1 VKQMST
7 SFMQSLRRYRS
18 DEYDCGAV
26 IIYGR
31 WLRSMGLEET
41 LQIIYPGI
49 KNIGFT
55 EN

>member
-1 VKQMST
+1 MPTLYMRK
-7 SFMQSLRRYRS
+7 LRRYKS
-18 DEYDCGAV
+18 DEYDCGEV

>member
-1 VKQMST
+1 MST
-7 SFMQSLRRYRS
+7 PYMQSLRRYKS
-18 DEYDCGAV
+18 DEYDCNAV
-26 IIYGR
+26 ILYSR

-41 LQIIYPGI
+41 LQIAYPGI